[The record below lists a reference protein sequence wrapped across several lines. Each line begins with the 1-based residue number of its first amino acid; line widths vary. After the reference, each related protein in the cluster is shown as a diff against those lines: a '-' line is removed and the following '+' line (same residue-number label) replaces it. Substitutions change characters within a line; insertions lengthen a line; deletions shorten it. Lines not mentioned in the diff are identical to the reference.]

1 MTGSAAVLF
10 AGPISSPLMLVV
22 AAILV
27 VLVLV
32 FGRGLLALTWRVV
45 LNALA
50 IVLALWILAALGI
63 GPF

>member
-1 MTGSAAVLF
+1 MTGSPVVLF
-10 AGPISSPLMLVV
+10 AGPFSSPLMLVV

-50 IVLALWILAALGI
+50 IVLALWLLAVLGI

>member
-1 MTGSAAVLF
+1 MTASAVVLF
-10 AGPISSPLMLVV
+10 AGPFSSPLMLVV

-50 IVLALWILAALGI
+50 IVLALWLLAVLGI